1 MPAIIRISSRI
12 LYKYL
17 NKKFNNKNC
26 LYVVAD
32 FVVNFWLL
40 SSLNIDLSVLES
52 NKLSPYLQ
60 RNVEQ
65 VSKIIKGIVK
75 DNFKDIHPVFSKEF
89 NQLGSNLRISITNYI
104 VEVINIDTG
113 SIDALCDEV

>member
-32 FVVNFWLL
+32 FVINFWLL
-40 SSLNIDLSVLES
+40 SSLNIDLSVL
-52 NKLSPYLQ
+52 
-60 RNVEQ
+60 
-65 VSKIIKGIVK
+65 
-75 DNFKDIHPVFSKEF
+75 
-89 NQLGSNLRISITNYI
+89 
-104 VEVINIDTG
+104 
-113 SIDALCDEV
+113 